1 MLWYIHKQLP
11 RFSFSALEYGQKHG
25 TPAAMQMKVET
36 CIENR
41 IWATRMTKHVMEMNK
56 HLQSRLLD
64 LMQCRLLWP
73 TEIDTPTSRKRKM
86 LKIESPL
93 LQGEEEPQSSTKFHD
108 E

>member
-1 MLWYIHKQLP
+1 MTMH
-11 RFSFSALEYGQKHG
+11 SFCVLELGQKKQ

-64 LMQCRLLWP
+64 LMECRLFWS
-73 TEIDTPTSRKRKM
+73 TQIDSPTSKKRKM
-86 LKIESPL
+86 LKAESSIL
-93 LQGEEEPQSSTKFHD
+93 EGEEEP
-108 E
+108 